1 MAAYGKPKFKRTQ
14 YFVAKKFQLKYVGLI
29 LLLMFATAI
38 MCSYVVY
45 YTSMVLLGEKLANV
59 YPQGRLMEIIGSV
72 NVRMLLTVLL
82 MTPVVAIIGI
92 YLSHKI
98 AGPIVRMERFLDTIA
113 SGDFRSRIVLRQG
126 DELTG
131 LANAMNRLQ
140 DSLKKD
146 IALDKDVLNKVIG
159 ELEKL
164 KNLTRTCPNNVA
176 SISDNINRLESELR
190 ALIKEFDKY
199 KMPPV
204 AAESSGKQV

>member
-1 MAAYGKPKFKRTQ
+1 MAAYEKPKFKRTQ

-72 NVRMLLTVLL
+72 NMRMLLTVLL
-82 MTPVVAIIGI
+82 MTPIVAVIGI

-98 AGPIVRMERFLDTIA
+98 AGPIVRMERFLDNTA
-113 SGDFRSRIVLRQG
+113 SGDFRARIVLRQG

-146 IALDKDVLNKVIG
+146 VLSDKSALDKVIA
-159 ELEKL
+159 ELEAM
-164 KNLTRTCPNNVA
+164 KNLTRTRPNDV
-176 SISDNINRLESELR
+176 SGVIDNISRLENELR

-199 KMPPV
+199 KLPPTI
-204 AAESSGKQV
+204 ESAGKQG